1 MAWFGGLPRPR
12 ILRRRTQITRGSE
25 LSRSVTRVT
34 LILSIPLLTAA
45 VVAVVGSQRPH
56 AVVATRLTSANVAF
70 ERPRHGGVH
79 DLARLVDHAPP
90 TPGPAAPPGPAAA
103 PAPVAARPAPVRPA
117 PPKPAPPPVS
127 VGGSAGVE
135 FSLVNQ
141 DRAANGVA
149 GLRFSGAL
157 ARVAQYRAQDMLNRG
172 YFSHYDPAT
181 GQLAFSALMHLWG
194 IPYTTAGENIAW
206 STNPSMAAINTM
218 FMNSPEHRAN
228 ILNGAYHQAGI
239 GVAGNGAKIMVV
251 EVFSN

>member
-1 MAWFGGLPRPR
+1 M
-12 ILRRRTQITRGSE
+12 
-25 LSRSVTRVT
+25 SRSVTRAT
-34 LILSIPLLTAA
+34 LIVSIPLLSLA
-45 VVAVVGSQRPH
+45 VVAIVGSHRTH
-56 AVVATRLTSANVAF
+56 SVVASRLTAVNVAF
-70 ERPRHGGVH
+70 LRPRHAGVN
-79 DLARLVDHAPP
+79 DLARLVDDAPLP
-90 TPGPAAPPGPAAA
+90 AVPAAPA
-103 PAPVAARPAPVRPA
+103 VAVRPV
-117 PPKPAPPPVS
+117 PPKPASLRPVPPPVS
-127 VGGSAGVE
+127 TVGGAAGVQ

-218 FMNSPEHRAN
+218 FMASPEHRAN

-239 GVAGNGAKIMVV
+239 GVASNGAKIMVV

>member
-1 MAWFGGLPRPR
+1 
-12 ILRRRTQITRGSE
+12 
-25 LSRSVTRVT
+25 LSRSVTRAT
-34 LILSIPLLTAA
+34 LIISIPLVSLAAVAIVGSHRTHSVVASRLTA
-45 VVAVVGSQRPH
+45 V
-56 AVVATRLTSANVAF
+56 NVAF
-70 ERPRHGGVH
+70 LRPRHAGVN
-79 DLARLVDHAPP
+79 DLARLVDDAPP
-90 TPGPAAPPGPAAA
+90 PALPAAAVPAAPA
-103 PAPVAARPAPVRPA
+103 VAARPM
-117 PPKPAPPPVS
+117 PPKPAPPRPVTPPVS
-127 VGGSAGVE
+127 TVGGAAGVQ
-135 FSLVNQ
+135 FTLVNQ
-141 DRAANGVA
+141 DRAANGVS

-206 STNPSMAAINTM
+206 STNPSMAEINTM
-218 FMNSPEHRAN
+218 FMGSPEHRAN